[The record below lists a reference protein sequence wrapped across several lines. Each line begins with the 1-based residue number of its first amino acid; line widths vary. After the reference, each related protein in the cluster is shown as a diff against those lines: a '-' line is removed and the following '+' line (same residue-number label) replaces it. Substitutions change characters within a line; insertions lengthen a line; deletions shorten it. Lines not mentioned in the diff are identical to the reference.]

1 MNHQIPN
8 DGWREEMEM
17 PSAFPA
23 LPNWS
28 AHWEITR
35 EEDSIFP
42 PCLRITIAHQILQ
55 EINTLLTILPQMP
68 ELISRMWITMEVE
81 NPILLVCLKD
91 FGFLSA

>member
-1 MNHQIPN
+1 
-8 DGWREEMEM
+8 MEM
-17 PSAFPA
+17 PSAFPG

-35 EEDSIFP
+35 EEDSIFSV
-42 PCLRITIAHQILQ
+42 CLQITITHQILQ
-55 EINTLLTILPQMP
+55 EINTPLTILPQMP

-91 FGFLSA
+91 FGFLPA